1 MKKNYFAILFL
12 LLIAC
17 SKQDEYI
24 PVNKFPIAT
33 DDIVNS
39 TLTTPTVINV
49 LGNDTTGDTPVSS
62 TVTIIG
68 GTDTDS
74 NGTLDKLVVDSQGT
88 WTVNPI
94 TGAIT
99 FTPTSTFTGNPTQIP
114 YKVKNAQGNASNN
127 AIVAI
132 NAIPIVT
139 ADLSQVPYNN
149 LSDYHFFIGDIKN
162 LTPSLNVI
170 PYEPASGLFT
180 DYALKKRFVWMPPS
194 VKATYMTDDKVVNF
208 PIGTILI
215 KTFYYNTIQPGN
227 TTQLIETRLLVRKAD
242 RWYFYEYLWNDAQTD
257 AILVTGSDFENGG
270 VKNFIFQKPNGEIVN
285 ESYRIPSE
293 SECYACHKIND
304 IRTPIGLK
312 PQNLNFNLTY
322 NSGTKNQLQQLVD
335 QGYLDNFPSS
345 IVSTVDYHDTT
356 KSLDLRV
363 RSYLDANC
371 SHCHQDQGRCDYRA
385 LRLSFSKT
393 TNPTLLGI
401 CVQADETL
409 SPTLQKLI
417 SPGNYNKSVMNYRLT
432 TNVESQRMPLLGRT
446 IVHDEGVALIQDWI
460 NSLTQIC
467 N

>member
-99 FTPTSTFTGNPTQIP
+99 FTPTSTFTGNPTQIS

-208 PIGTILI
+208 TI
-215 KTFYYNTIQPGN
+215 
-227 TTQLIETRLLVRKAD
+227 
-242 RWYFYEYLWNDAQTD
+242 
-257 AILVTGSDFENGG
+257 
-270 VKNFIFQKPNGEIVN
+270 
-285 ESYRIPSE
+285 
-293 SECYACHKIND
+293 
-304 IRTPIGLK
+304 
-312 PQNLNFNLTY
+312 
-322 NSGTKNQLQQLVD
+322 
-335 QGYLDNFPSS
+335 
-345 IVSTVDYHDTT
+345 
-356 KSLDLRV
+356 
-363 RSYLDANC
+363 
-371 SHCHQDQGRCDYRA
+371 
-385 LRLSFSKT
+385 
-393 TNPTLLGI
+393 
-401 CVQADETL
+401 
-409 SPTLQKLI
+409 
-417 SPGNYNKSVMNYRLT
+417 
-432 TNVESQRMPLLGRT
+432 
-446 IVHDEGVALIQDWI
+446 
-460 NSLTQIC
+460 
-467 N
+467 